1 MLRHPDSPWQVH
13 ATSIKPWPSCRHTH
27 PVIDAALEISA
38 RVDTDAIAW
47 VEASTYRAAVD
58 VCDRPLPASP
68 YEAKF
73 SLQHCIAAALADGAV
88 GFGSF
93 EAEAR
98 ARLSPLRSKV
108 RVGAG
113 EPYASDYPAAW
124 GGEVTAVLHDGSRV
138 SAARRQCK
146 GDPEAALDR
155 DGMADKARELM
166 RFGKVA
172 DPEAVDRRR
181 ARHGGRRA
189 GAVLRYLRGKPMA
202 DARQVAKAEAFRA
215 LHDGPD
221 PLVLVNAS
229 DAATARIVVEAGYKA
244 VATSSAGV
252 AWLMG
257 YADGENIPR
266 EEMLW
271 MVRRI
276 AERVDVPVTADMEA
290 GYGIEPE
297 AVADTVRATVE
308 AGAVGMNIEDG
319 AIGVP
324 GPLLD
329 FDLAVARIAAGR
341 KAADETGVPAVLNA
355 RCDVFLRGGK
365 GPEAVAEAIRRSNAY
380 REAGADCL
388 FVPFARD
395 AETIGALAEGID
407 GPLNVLAGAVSPPIP
422 ELKRL
427 GVARVS
433 IGGLL
438 SLAFATLAR
447 NAAGELADTGT
458 YGFAESVILH
468 PEMNGLMGGE

>member
-1 MLRHPDSPWQVH
+1 M
-13 ATSIKPWPSCRHTH
+13 TG
-27 PVIDAALEISA
+27 LE
-38 RVDTDAIAW
+38 
-47 VEASTYRAAVD
+47 
-58 VCDRPLPASP
+58 
-68 YEAKF
+68 
-73 SLQHCIAAALADGAV
+73 
-88 GFGSF
+88 
-93 EAEAR
+93 
-98 ARLSPLRSKV
+98 
-108 RVGAG
+108 
-113 EPYASDYPAAW
+113 
-124 GGEVTAVLHDGSRV
+124 
-138 SAARRQCK
+138 
-146 GDPEAALDR
+146 
-155 DGMADKARELM
+155 
-166 RFGKVA
+166 
-172 DPEAVDRRR
+172 
-181 ARHGGRRA
+181 
-189 GAVLRYLRGKPMA
+189 
-202 DARQVAKAEAFRA
+202 
-215 LHDGPD
+215 

-229 DAATARIVVEAGYKA
+229 DAATARIVVKAGYPA

-290 GYGIEPE
+290 GYGVEPE

-308 AGAVGMNIEDG
+308 AGAVGLNIEDG
-319 AIGVP
+319 TIRSAD
-324 GPLLD
+324 PLLD

-341 KAADETGVPAVLNA
+341 RAADEIGVPAVVNA

-365 GPEAVAEAIRRSNAY
+365 GAEALEEAIRRCNAF

-395 AETIGALAEGID
+395 AETIGALVEGID
-407 GPLNVLAGAVSPPIP
+407 GPVNILASAVSPPLP

-447 NAAGELADTGT
+447 RAAGELAESGT
-458 YGFAESVILH
+458 YGFAEGVILH
-468 PEMNGLMGGE
+468 PEMNALMSGD

>member
-1 MLRHPDSPWQVH
+1 
-13 ATSIKPWPSCRHTH
+13 
-27 PVIDAALEISA
+27 
-38 RVDTDAIAW
+38 
-47 VEASTYRAAVD
+47 
-58 VCDRPLPASP
+58 
-68 YEAKF
+68 
-73 SLQHCIAAALADGAV
+73 
-88 GFGSF
+88 
-93 EAEAR
+93 
-98 ARLSPLRSKV
+98 
-108 RVGAG
+108 
-113 EPYASDYPAAW
+113 
-124 GGEVTAVLHDGSRV
+124 
-138 SAARRQCK
+138 
-146 GDPEAALDR
+146 
-155 DGMADKARELM
+155 MADP
-166 RFGKVA
+166 G
-172 DPEAVDRRR
+172 
-181 ARHGGRRA
+181 
-189 GAVLRYLRGKPMA
+189 
-202 DARQVAKAEAFRA
+202 QVAKAEAFRA
-215 LHDGPD
+215 LHDGPE

-229 DAATARIVVEAGYKA
+229 DAATARIVVKAGYPA

-290 GYGIEPE
+290 GYGVEPE

-308 AGAVGMNIEDG
+308 AGAVGLNIEDG
-319 AIGVP
+319 TIRSAD
-324 GPLLD
+324 PLLD

-341 KAADETGVPAVLNA
+341 RAADEIGVPAVVNA

-365 GPEAVAEAIRRSNAY
+365 GAEALEEAIRRCNAF

-395 AETIGALAEGID
+395 AETIGALVEGID
-407 GPLNVLAGAVSPPIP
+407 GPVNILASAVSPPLP

-447 NAAGELADTGT
+447 RAAGELAESGT
-458 YGFAESVILH
+458 YGFAEGVILH
-468 PEMNGLMGGE
+468 PEMNALMSGD

>member
-1 MLRHPDSPWQVH
+1 
-13 ATSIKPWPSCRHTH
+13 
-27 PVIDAALEISA
+27 
-38 RVDTDAIAW
+38 
-47 VEASTYRAAVD
+47 
-58 VCDRPLPASP
+58 
-68 YEAKF
+68 
-73 SLQHCIAAALADGAV
+73 
-88 GFGSF
+88 
-93 EAEAR
+93 
-98 ARLSPLRSKV
+98 
-108 RVGAG
+108 
-113 EPYASDYPAAW
+113 
-124 GGEVTAVLHDGSRV
+124 
-138 SAARRQCK
+138 
-146 GDPEAALDR
+146 
-155 DGMADKARELM
+155 MADP
-166 RFGKVA
+166 G
-172 DPEAVDRRR
+172 
-181 ARHGGRRA
+181 
-189 GAVLRYLRGKPMA
+189 
-202 DARQVAKAEAFRA
+202 QVAKAEAFRA
-215 LHDGPD
+215 LHDGPE

-229 DAATARIVVEAGYKA
+229 DAATARIVVKAGYRA

-290 GYGIEPE
+290 GYGVEPE

-308 AGAVGMNIEDG
+308 AGAVGLNIEDG
-319 AIGVP
+319 TIRSAD
-324 GPLLD
+324 PLLD

-341 KAADETGVPAVLNA
+341 RAADEIGVPAVVNA

-365 GPEAVAEAIRRSNAY
+365 GLEALEEAIRRCNAF

-395 AETIGALAEGID
+395 AETIGALVEGID
-407 GPLNVLAGAVSPPIP
+407 GPVNVLASAVSPPLP

-447 NAAGELADTGT
+447 RAAGELAESGT
-458 YGFAESVILH
+458 YGFAEGVILH
-468 PEMNGLMGGE
+468 PEMNALMSGD

>member
-1 MLRHPDSPWQVH
+1 MPDRSPRRKPSRHS
-13 ATSIKPWPSCRHTH
+13 T
-27 PVIDAALEISA
+27 
-38 RVDTDAIAW
+38 TDPNRWSWSTPPTRAI
-47 VEASTYRAAVD
+47 
-58 VCDRPLPASP
+58 
-68 YEAKF
+68 
-73 SLQHCIAAALADGAV
+73 
-88 GFGSF
+88 
-93 EAEAR
+93 
-98 ARLSPLRSKV
+98 
-108 RVGAG
+108 
-113 EPYASDYPAAW
+113 
-124 GGEVTAVLHDGSRV
+124 
-138 SAARRQCK
+138 
-146 GDPEAALDR
+146 
-155 DGMADKARELM
+155 
-166 RFGKVA
+166 
-172 DPEAVDRRR
+172 
-181 ARHGGRRA
+181 
-189 GAVLRYLRGKPMA
+189 
-202 DARQVAKAEAFRA
+202 
-215 LHDGPD
+215 
-221 PLVLVNAS
+221 
-229 DAATARIVVEAGYKA
+229 ARIVVEAGYPA

-365 GPEAVAEAIRRSNAY
+365 GPEAIEEAIRRSNAY

-395 AETIGALAEGID
+395 ADTIGALAEGID

-458 YGFAESVILH
+458 YGFAEGVILH
-468 PEMNGLMGGE
+468 PEMNALMGGE

>member
-1 MLRHPDSPWQVH
+1 
-13 ATSIKPWPSCRHTH
+13 
-27 PVIDAALEISA
+27 
-38 RVDTDAIAW
+38 
-47 VEASTYRAAVD
+47 
-58 VCDRPLPASP
+58 
-68 YEAKF
+68 
-73 SLQHCIAAALADGAV
+73 
-88 GFGSF
+88 
-93 EAEAR
+93 
-98 ARLSPLRSKV
+98 
-108 RVGAG
+108 
-113 EPYASDYPAAW
+113 
-124 GGEVTAVLHDGSRV
+124 
-138 SAARRQCK
+138 
-146 GDPEAALDR
+146 
-155 DGMADKARELM
+155 
-166 RFGKVA
+166 
-172 DPEAVDRRR
+172 
-181 ARHGGRRA
+181 
-189 GAVLRYLRGKPMA
+189 MA
-202 DARQVAKAEAFRA
+202 DARQVAKAEAFKA

-229 DAATARIVVEAGYKA
+229 DAATARIVVEAGYPA

-365 GPEAVAEAIRRSNAY
+365 GPEAVAEAIRRCNAY
-380 REAGADCL
+380 YEAGADCL

-395 AETIGALAEGID
+395 AGTIGALAEGID

-458 YGFAESVILH
+458 YGFAEGVILH
-468 PEMNGLMGGE
+468 PEMNALMGGE

>member
-1 MLRHPDSPWQVH
+1 
-13 ATSIKPWPSCRHTH
+13 
-27 PVIDAALEISA
+27 
-38 RVDTDAIAW
+38 
-47 VEASTYRAAVD
+47 
-58 VCDRPLPASP
+58 
-68 YEAKF
+68 
-73 SLQHCIAAALADGAV
+73 
-88 GFGSF
+88 
-93 EAEAR
+93 
-98 ARLSPLRSKV
+98 
-108 RVGAG
+108 
-113 EPYASDYPAAW
+113 
-124 GGEVTAVLHDGSRV
+124 
-138 SAARRQCK
+138 
-146 GDPEAALDR
+146 
-155 DGMADKARELM
+155 
-166 RFGKVA
+166 
-172 DPEAVDRRR
+172 
-181 ARHGGRRA
+181 
-189 GAVLRYLRGKPMA
+189 MA
-202 DARQVAKAEAFRA
+202 DARQVAKAEAFKA
-215 LHDGPD
+215 MHDGPE
-221 PLVLVNAS
+221 PLVLVNAP
-229 DAATARIVVEAGYKA
+229 DAAIARIVVEAGYPA

-365 GPEAVAEAIRRSNAY
+365 GPEAIGEAIRRSNAY

-395 AETIGALAEGID
+395 ADTIGALAEGID
-407 GPLNVLAGAVSPPIP
+407 GPLNVLAGAVSPPVP

-458 YGFAESVILH
+458 YGFAEGVILH
-468 PEMNGLMGGE
+468 PEMNALMGSD

>member
-1 MLRHPDSPWQVH
+1 M
-13 ATSIKPWPSCRHTH
+13 T
-27 PVIDAALEISA
+27 E
-38 RVDTDAIAW
+38 
-47 VEASTYRAAVD
+47 
-58 VCDRPLPASP
+58 
-68 YEAKF
+68 
-73 SLQHCIAAALADGAV
+73 
-88 GFGSF
+88 
-93 EAEAR
+93 
-98 ARLSPLRSKV
+98 
-108 RVGAG
+108 
-113 EPYASDYPAAW
+113 
-124 GGEVTAVLHDGSRV
+124 
-138 SAARRQCK
+138 
-146 GDPEAALDR
+146 
-155 DGMADKARELM
+155 
-166 RFGKVA
+166 
-172 DPEAVDRRR
+172 
-181 ARHGGRRA
+181 
-189 GAVLRYLRGKPMA
+189 
-202 DARQVAKAEAFRA
+202 ARQVAKAEAFKA
-215 LHDGPD
+215 MHDGPE
-221 PLVLVNAS
+221 PLVLVNAP
-229 DAATARIVVEAGYKA
+229 DAAIARIVVEAGYKA

-365 GPEAVAEAIRRSNAY
+365 GPEALAEAIRRSNAY

-407 GPLNVLAGAVSPPIP
+407 GPLNVLAGAVSPPVP

-447 NAAGELADTGT
+447 RAAGELADTGT
-458 YGFAESVILH
+458 YGFAEGVILH
-468 PEMNGLMGGE
+468 PEMNALMGAD

>member
-1 MLRHPDSPWQVH
+1 M
-13 ATSIKPWPSCRHTH
+13 T
-27 PVIDAALEISA
+27 E
-38 RVDTDAIAW
+38 
-47 VEASTYRAAVD
+47 
-58 VCDRPLPASP
+58 
-68 YEAKF
+68 
-73 SLQHCIAAALADGAV
+73 
-88 GFGSF
+88 
-93 EAEAR
+93 
-98 ARLSPLRSKV
+98 
-108 RVGAG
+108 
-113 EPYASDYPAAW
+113 
-124 GGEVTAVLHDGSRV
+124 
-138 SAARRQCK
+138 
-146 GDPEAALDR
+146 
-155 DGMADKARELM
+155 
-166 RFGKVA
+166 
-172 DPEAVDRRR
+172 
-181 ARHGGRRA
+181 
-189 GAVLRYLRGKPMA
+189 
-202 DARQVAKAEAFRA
+202 ARQVAKAEAFKA
-215 LHDGPD
+215 MHDGPE
-221 PLVLVNAS
+221 PLVLVNAP
-229 DAATARIVVEAGYKA
+229 DAAIARIVVEAGYKA

-365 GPEAVAEAIRRSNAY
+365 GPEALAEAIRRSNAY
-380 REAGADCL
+380 REAGADCR

-407 GPLNVLAGAVSPPIP
+407 GPLNVLAGAVSPPVP

-447 NAAGELADTGT
+447 RAAGELADTGT
-458 YGFAESVILH
+458 YGFAEGVILH
-468 PEMNGLMGGE
+468 PEMNALMGAD

>member
-1 MLRHPDSPWQVH
+1 M
-13 ATSIKPWPSCRHTH
+13 T
-27 PVIDAALEISA
+27 E
-38 RVDTDAIAW
+38 
-47 VEASTYRAAVD
+47 
-58 VCDRPLPASP
+58 
-68 YEAKF
+68 
-73 SLQHCIAAALADGAV
+73 
-88 GFGSF
+88 
-93 EAEAR
+93 
-98 ARLSPLRSKV
+98 
-108 RVGAG
+108 
-113 EPYASDYPAAW
+113 
-124 GGEVTAVLHDGSRV
+124 
-138 SAARRQCK
+138 
-146 GDPEAALDR
+146 
-155 DGMADKARELM
+155 
-166 RFGKVA
+166 
-172 DPEAVDRRR
+172 
-181 ARHGGRRA
+181 
-189 GAVLRYLRGKPMA
+189 
-202 DARQVAKAEAFRA
+202 ARQVAKAEAFKA
-215 LHDGPD
+215 MHDGPE
-221 PLVLVNAS
+221 PLVLVNAP
-229 DAATARIVVEAGYKA
+229 DAAIARIVVEAGYKA

-329 FDLAVARIAAGR
+329 LDLAVARIAAGR

-365 GPEAVAEAIRRSNAY
+365 GPEALAEAIRRSNAY

-407 GPLNVLAGAVSPPIP
+407 GPLNVLAGAVSPPVP

-447 NAAGELADTGT
+447 RAAGELADTGT
-458 YGFAESVILH
+458 YGFAEGVILH
-468 PEMNGLMGGE
+468 PEMNALMGAD